1 MNVLTK
7 TPKKVVIQI
16 EVKKIN
22 ENGFDVVWDEIR
34 NEFPED
40 KFYLNNIDIDTENS
54 AIFFELKQNIE
65 KKA

>member
-16 EVKKIN
+16 DVKKIN